1 MKYILSIFL
10 LIMAASANA
19 YTECNTKIT
28 GYFIG
33 SDEVHDSAAHLWLNL
48 TNGGSASINTTN
60 AAFDV
65 VVSTALSSLVADKP
79 VKIRLFSDNADCT
92 KHNSDMVGL
101 WLFN

>member
-10 LIMAASANA
+10 LLTAASANA

-33 SDEVHDSAAHLWLNL
+33 SDEVHDSDAHLWLNL
-48 TNGGSASINTTN
+48 ANGGSASINTTN
-60 AAFDV
+60 AAFDA

-92 KHNSDMVGL
+92 KNNYDMVGL